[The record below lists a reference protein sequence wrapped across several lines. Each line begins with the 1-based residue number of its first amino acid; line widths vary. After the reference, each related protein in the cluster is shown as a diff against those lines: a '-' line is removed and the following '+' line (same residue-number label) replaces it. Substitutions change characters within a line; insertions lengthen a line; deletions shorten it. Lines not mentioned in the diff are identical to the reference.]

1 MTSGR
6 EAPQPLA
13 SQQGADRAP
22 SYVHGP
28 RDAMTAAE
36 SEVRRRIDER
46 GAITF
51 AEFMNLALY
60 WPRGSYYSTGDP
72 IGPGGDYYTSPQ
84 GHPVFASLLAVQ
96 LFQMWQLLDRP
107 DPFTVVELGAGN
119 GLLGRD
125 LAACWESL
133 PCEPPPSLRYVCL
146 DRRPGPGLE
155 DNTGDGSPASRISRV
170 AASGIPLQPVVGC
183 ILSNEYLDAFPVH
196 QVTMT
201 PDGPQE
207 VYVVLE
213 DGQLA
218 TRLGPPST
226 PALAAR
232 LQALDIDLAEGQ
244 TAEICLRLDGWA
256 EQVSASLARG
266 FVLTVDYGRPA
277 AELYSPELRRRGT
290 LTTYYRHAQLDAPLS
305 HVGRQDITAQV
316 DFTSVIHA
324 GRRKGLEPLGLDTQG
339 RFLRRLGL
347 TRMQQRLAALDLP
360 QYAAQA
366 NRAGMLDLARQGGL
380 GDFKVLCQG
389 KGVGAPYLWGFTS
402 SAEAAELAEQLP
414 VPLLTA
420 QHLSLLEGRYG
431 EAVPQWQEYQLD
443 LDALTGE

>member
-1 MTSGR
+1 M
-6 EAPQPLA
+6 
-13 SQQGADRAP
+13 D
-22 SYVHGP
+22 
-28 RDAMTAAE
+28 
-36 SEVRRRIDER
+36 
-46 GAITF
+46 
-51 AEFMNLALY
+51 LALY
-60 WPRGSYYSTGDP
+60 WPNGGLLRLRRP
-72 IGPGGDYYTSPQ
+72 HRPRRRLLHQPPGTPRIWGAAGRPAIPDV
-84 GHPVFASLLAVQ
+84 GAAWPV
-96 LFQMWQLLDRP
+96 P

-133 PCEPPPSLRYVCL
+133 PVKSPPSLRYVYL
-146 DRRPGPGLE
+146 DRQAGPGME
-155 DNTGDGSPASRISRV
+155 VDAGVSRV

-201 PDGPQE
+201 LDGLME
-207 VYVVLE
+207 VYVGLE
-213 DGQLA
+213 DGELA
-218 TRLGPPST
+218 LRLGPPST

-232 LQALDIDLAEGQ
+232 LQALEIELLEGQ
-244 TAEICLRLDGWA
+244 TAEICLGLDGWA
-256 EQVSASLARG
+256 EQVAASLERG

-277 AELYSPELRRRGT
+277 PEIYSPELRRRGT
-290 LTTYYRHAQLDAPLS
+290 LTTYYRHAQLDAPLQ

-324 GRRKGLEPLGLDTQG
+324 GRRNGLDCLGMDTQG
-339 RFLRRLGL
+339 LFLRRLGL
-347 TRMQQRLAALDLP
+347 TSMQQRLAALDLP

-389 KGVGAPYLWGFTS
+389 KGVGAPELWGFTS
-402 SAEAAELAEQLP
+402 SAEAVELADQLP
-414 VPLLTA
+414 VPLLTPS
-420 QHLSLLEGRYG
+420 HLSLLEGRY
-431 EAVPQWQEYQLD
+431 AAPATQWQDYQLD